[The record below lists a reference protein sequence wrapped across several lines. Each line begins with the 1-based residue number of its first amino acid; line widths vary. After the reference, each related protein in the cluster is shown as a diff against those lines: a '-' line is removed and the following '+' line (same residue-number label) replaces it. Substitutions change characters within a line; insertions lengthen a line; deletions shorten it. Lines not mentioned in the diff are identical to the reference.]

1 MIMILTINVINNIVH
16 FEINKVK
23 IEVEEMRTRSAIATV
38 KSNINRQKNKTRNV
52 SDGPSQICI

>member
-38 KSNINRQKNKTRNV
+38 KSNINNNKRTK
-52 SDGPSQICI
+52 